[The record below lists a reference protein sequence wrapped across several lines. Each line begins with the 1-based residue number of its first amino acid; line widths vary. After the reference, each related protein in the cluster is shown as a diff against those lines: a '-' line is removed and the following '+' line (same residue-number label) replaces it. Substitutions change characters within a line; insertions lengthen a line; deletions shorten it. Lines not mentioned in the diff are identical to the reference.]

1 MSSASKPLPAPGIS
15 TNHGLFYND
24 SQLGMIKPSARKTI
38 LLLVSDNL
46 VRAVMQEKLEQE
58 GYCVL
63 ATGDL
68 GTAVD
73 RLKEV
78 RPDLLITR
86 TYVSTMPGHEA
97 ARYLRTK
104 CPHMRVLLV
113 GGLLD
118 DDRLR
123 NRALLERFE
132 VFPQPYSASAFLEKV
147 QSVLTTSPAEHVRAA
162 TGPE

>member
-1 MSSASKPLPAPGIS
+1 
-15 TNHGLFYND
+15 
-24 SQLGMIKPSARKTI
+24 MIKTTARKTI

-46 VRAVMQEKLEQE
+46 VRTVMQEKLDQE

-63 ATGDL
+63 ATADL

-86 TYVSTMPGHEA
+86 TFVSAMPGHEA
-97 ARYLRTK
+97 AKYLRTK

-123 NRALLERFE
+123 NRALLERFD
-132 VFPQPYSASAFLEKV
+132 VFPQPYSASEFLEKV
-147 QSVLTTSPAEHVRAA
+147 RSVLETSPAEQVRAA
-162 TGPE
+162 AVPE

>member
-1 MSSASKPLPAPGIS
+1 
-15 TNHGLFYND
+15 
-24 SQLGMIKPSARKTI
+24 MIKHTAKKTI

-46 VRAVMQEKLEQE
+46 VRAVMQEKLEHE

-73 RLKEV
+73 RLKEC

-86 TYVSTMPGHEA
+86 TYVSTITGHEA
-97 ARYLRTK
+97 AKYLRTK
-104 CPHMRVLLV
+104 CPQMRVLLV

-123 NRALLERFE
+123 NRALLERFD
-132 VFPQPYSASAFLEKV
+132 VFPPPYSPSEFLEKV
-147 QSVLTTSPAEHVRAA
+147 RLVLSTDVREQVRAA
-162 TGPE
+162 AGPE